1 MDPEIVS
8 FCCNYVEQLIKKN
21 KEDKEINKLNLV
33 TTILIQAWDLKT
45 EQDMDVIIKSIKFC
59 VNNNQVK
66 KIKKSKIYKK
76 YIKDWIIKKLSWM
89 PFNYVDI
96 YLSPLPNMPSTQL
109 LMLIVNKLHFPNH
122 IAILIVCFLA
132 IG

>member
-1 MDPEIVS
+1 MAELIEFQNTVKAHIKQTSIIETVVKKLSEIPDYNTKLRLDPEIVS
-8 FCCNYVEQLIKKN
+8 FCCNYVEQLVKKN

-59 VNNNQVK
+59 VNNNQVR

-76 YIKDWIIKKLSWM
+76 YIKDWIIKKLS
-89 PFNYVDI
+89 
-96 YLSPLPNMPSTQL
+96 
-109 LMLIVNKLHFPNH
+109 
-122 IAILIVCFLA
+122 
-132 IG
+132 

>member
-1 MDPEIVS
+1 MAELIEFQNTVKAHIKQTSIIETVVKHLSEIPDYNTKLRLDPEIVS

-66 KIKKSKIYKK
+66 KIKKSKIYGK
-76 YIKDWIIKKLSWM
+76 YIKDWIIKKLS
-89 PFNYVDI
+89 
-96 YLSPLPNMPSTQL
+96 
-109 LMLIVNKLHFPNH
+109 
-122 IAILIVCFLA
+122 
-132 IG
+132 

>member
-1 MDPEIVS
+1 MAELIEFQNTIKAHIKQTSIIETVVKKISEIPDYNTKLRLDPEIVS

-66 KIKKSKIYKK
+66 KIKKSKIYGK
-76 YIKDWIIKKLSWM
+76 YIKDWIIKKLS
-89 PFNYVDI
+89 
-96 YLSPLPNMPSTQL
+96 
-109 LMLIVNKLHFPNH
+109 
-122 IAILIVCFLA
+122 
-132 IG
+132 

>member
-1 MDPEIVS
+1 MAELLEFQNTVKAHIKQASIIETVVKKIGEIPDYNTKLRLDPEIVS

-76 YIKDWIIKKLSWM
+76 YINDWIIKKLS
-89 PFNYVDI
+89 
-96 YLSPLPNMPSTQL
+96 
-109 LMLIVNKLHFPNH
+109 
-122 IAILIVCFLA
+122 
-132 IG
+132 